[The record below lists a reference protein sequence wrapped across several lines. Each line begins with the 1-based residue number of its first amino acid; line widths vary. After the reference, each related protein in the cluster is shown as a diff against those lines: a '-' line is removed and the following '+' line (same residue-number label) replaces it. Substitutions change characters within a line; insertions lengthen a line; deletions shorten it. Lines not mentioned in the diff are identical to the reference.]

1 LGASE
6 KGGAIVFPQQ
16 VAKGLVGQFLE
27 GGIALI
33 RKTIEGSQDVQFD
46 LIILPG
52 MSVADRSVVRSVLP
66 HVVLRFRIGDAS
78 PRSAPAL
85 TK

>member
-1 LGASE
+1 LSASE

-52 MSVADRSVVRSVLP
+52 MSVADRSVKVRSVLP
-66 HVVLRFRIGDAS
+66 EVVLQRIGDAS